1 MKKTTIIALLLA
13 LCLIF
18 ALGAC
23 GGTDNVPDPGEADA
37 DTAMNNFVKK
47 LEAGNYVVDV
57 ENYMKTTVYSPEQVY
72 FTRNGDSSGLD
83 FGFVTVN
90 GETFHGILEGNS
102 FTEIGFEGPD
112 NAIDVA
118 SYTLPNYWIA
128 LSEGNIWNLFYNNVD
143 DPLEFTSNDENVKI
157 TLLGLRG
164 YGEMALNTMEEV
176 HVKLDAEDP
185 TSVNFTAHIES
196 GGMINFDD
204 LDITLKFGA
213 ASSEPRID
221 KWAKKPVYPPTRS
234 SWTEDD
240 IDSMALVFGRD
251 YGAQTVPF
259 PDFASYA
266 MIFDPN
272 AYNERTEILI
282 RDVHATEQDVEDY
295 KSVLLS
301 NGYTEETR
309 TLEDGTGETVYRKLL
324 RPDYDAYAE
333 LYPCYEKGFAL
344 TGRMYYEI
352 PQYEGQASI
361 NGALTQNGFP
371 AFPETD
377 IFKEWKAQD
386 IAKERSESWAYF
398 FDYELYMP
406 FILEY
411 EDEAAARAYFDEYS
425 KLLAQNGLRNTFSAN
440 LDGGEYKDAIESRTF
455 RYDFSE
461 EGTVIVETEKEKSF
475 TAEEVRALITEH
487 GLPDINLSGDI
498 AARDITGYYHEIA
511 GIKGLVL
518 SCSQS
523 FASTAEAEKF
533 LDDYVAGI
541 EDLGY
546 YRTPPASAGSNK
558 QNLYANDDMSKRIG
572 FDLDSEADGAI
583 VRYDFTSIEDDEPD
597 MIQSMLH
604 R

>member
-1 MKKTTIIALLLA
+1 
-13 LCLIF
+13 
-18 ALGAC
+18 
-23 GGTDNVPDPGEADA
+23 
-37 DTAMNNFVKK
+37 MNNFVEK
-47 LEAGNYVVDV
+47 LEAGNYVIDV
-57 ENYMKTTVYSPEQVY
+57 EDYMKTTVYSPEQVY
-72 FTRNGDSSGLD
+72 FTRNGESSGLD
-83 FGFVTVN
+83 FGFVTVD
-90 GETFHGILEGNS
+90 GETFHGILEGDS

-118 SYTLPNYWIA
+118 SYTLPNYWVD
-128 LSEGNIWNLFYNNVD
+128 LSEGNMWDLFYNNVD

-164 YGEMALNTMEEV
+164 YGQMALNTMEEV

-185 TSVNFTAHIES
+185 TSVNFTAHIKP

-204 LDITLKFGA
+204 LDITLKFGE
-213 ASSEPRID
+213 ASPEPRID
-221 KWAKKPVYPPTRS
+221 KWAKNPVYPPTRNN
-234 SWTEDD
+234 WTESDV
-240 IDSMALVFGRD
+240 DSMALVFGRD

-282 RDVHATEQDVEDY
+282 RDAHATEQDVEDY
-295 KSVLLS
+295 KAVLLS

-309 TLEDGTGETVYRKLL
+309 TLEDGTDETVYRKLL

-333 LYPCYEKGFAL
+333 LYPCYEKGLAL
-344 TGRMYYEI
+344 TGRMYYVI

-361 NGALTQNGFP
+361 NGALTQNDFP

-386 IAKERSESWAYF
+386 SAKERSESWAYF
-398 FDYELYMP
+398 FDYDLYMP

-425 KLLAQNGLRNTFSAN
+425 KLLVQNGFKDTFAAN
-440 LDGGEYKDAIESRTF
+440 LDGGEYRDATESRIF
-455 RYDFSE
+455 RYGFNED
-461 EGTVIVETEKEKSF
+461 GTVIVETKKEKKLTS
-475 TAEEVRALITEH
+475 EEVNALIAEH
-487 GLPDINLSGDI
+487 GLPEITLTGDI
-498 AARDITGYYHEIA
+498 TARDITRYYYEVA
-511 GIKGLVL
+511 GFKGLQL
-518 SCSQS
+518 SCTQP
-523 FASTAEAEKF
+523 FASTDDAEKF

-546 YRTPPASAGSNK
+546 ERTPPQSAGSNK
-558 QNLYANDDMSKRIG
+558 ENLYMTEDMSKRVG
-572 FDLDSEADGAI
+572 FDLVPTDEGAN
-583 VRYDFTSIEDDEPD
+583 VVFEFVSVEDDEPD
-597 MIQSMLH
+597 MIQSML
-604 R
+604 RR